1 MVTGMF
7 TCCTHVHMKVLNC
20 GGINRVV
27 LDTEVYI
34 SGDVY
39 MESILVYCF
48 HCVLISFVGMGCN
61 EIFCRYTNNATCS
74 STRYV
79 YEDVHTF
86 SHKIREDVRNVHA
99 SCSLMPLHFY
109 IAPSL
114 IFNYSVIDFSSCKII
129 LSHPSCNAT
138 TDGRT
143 STTA

>member
-20 GGINRVV
+20 GCINRVA

-74 STRYV
+74 ATRYV
-79 YEDVHTF
+79 YE
-86 SHKIREDVRNVHA
+86 
-99 SCSLMPLHFY
+99 
-109 IAPSL
+109 
-114 IFNYSVIDFSSCKII
+114 
-129 LSHPSCNAT
+129 
-138 TDGRT
+138 RT
-143 STTA
+143 YVCHRLCR

>member
-1 MVTGMF
+1 MVIGMF

-20 GGINRVV
+20 GCINRVA

-34 SGDVY
+34 SGDVC

-79 YEDVHTF
+79 YERTYVCHRLCRSNVNFFLRFMRTYGTCMHHVHSCHYIF
-86 SHKIREDVRNVHA
+86 A
-99 SCSLMPLHFY
+99 SLPPL
-109 IAPSL
+109 SL
-114 IFNYSVIDFSSCKII
+114 IIPIYI
-129 LSHPSCNAT
+129 SHPI
-138 TDGRT
+138 R
-143 STTA
+143 